1 MGDIIQSEETKT
13 WIEKIKPYLKIY
25 RNNRDIIFTFYAAV
39 WFFICTYIVS
49 LANSYADRIN
59 TNVNKIYDQPYVA
72 PDVILQPSNAFFE
85 KNLWIPRSIA
95 DYIVRTSAALIIIRA
110 LTLKSYS
117 LTVTRR
123 ILLIMGF
130 VYLLRACFIPLTVL
144 PTPWLNCKKT
154 YKENIFYDA
163 LLIVLQV
170 RAACGDVFFSG
181 HTIMFTLNI
190 VEYWY
195 YCKRTWINVLVTI
208 MNVIGMYSLIMASY
222 HYSIDVLCAFIFS
235 LMFWAIY
242 HWAISI
248 PELGSTWWGD
258 IINYIDDPFFY
269 EHAELPIAYER
280 NNGIN
285 NVADIAELLSNDKYE
300 ESDNGKSE
308 VSNENVAI
316 NEIALLYE
324 LSREKQKKNMRNMD
338 NNGETD
344 SSEEENIYTRK
355 SVISNSI
362 SDNISNLNASPSINS
377 IIDIQPEFSEELNR
391 VIVKKDKYLSPNY
404 GNKAYKHHSLNSL
417 LSNSDKSGISVPSV
431 ILRSSN
437 TNLSVSNVS
446 TGYSSA
452 SLSPAKSIGEN
463 SILAK
468 SSQNFN
474 QKVRYG
480 KHINTNSSLNSS
492 SSNSDSS
499 YTLNNITIQ
508 GKKSLTN
515 ENLTKESGLYY
526 SSSSSSNSGITK
538 K

>member
-1 MGDIIQSEETKT
+1 
-13 WIEKIKPYLKIY
+13 
-25 RNNRDIIFTFYAAV
+25 
-39 WFFICTYIVS
+39 
-49 LANSYADRIN
+49 
-59 TNVNKIYDQPYVA
+59 
-72 PDVILQPSNAFFE
+72 
-85 KNLWIPRSIA
+85 
-95 DYIVRTSAALIIIRA
+95 
-110 LTLKSYS
+110 
-117 LTVTRR
+117 
-123 ILLIMGF
+123 
-130 VYLLRACFIPLTVL
+130 
-144 PTPWLNCKKT
+144 
-154 YKENIFYDA
+154 
-163 LLIVLQV
+163 
-170 RAACGDVFFSG
+170 
-181 HTIMFTLNI
+181 MFTLNI

>member
-1 MGDIIQSEETKT
+1 
-13 WIEKIKPYLKIY
+13 
-25 RNNRDIIFTFYAAV
+25 
-39 WFFICTYIVS
+39 

-95 DYIVRTSAALIIIRA
+95 DYIFITSAALIIIRA
-110 LTLKSYS
+110 LTLISYS
-117 LTVTRR
+117 LTVTIRN
-123 ILLIMGF
+123 LLIMGF

-324 LSREKQKKNMRNMD
+324 LSREKQKK
-338 NNGETD
+338 
-344 SSEEENIYTRK
+344 
-355 SVISNSI
+355 
-362 SDNISNLNASPSINS
+362 
-377 IIDIQPEFSEELNR
+377 
-391 VIVKKDKYLSPNY
+391 KYEKY
-404 GNKAYKHHSLNSL
+404 G
-417 LSNSDKSGISVPSV
+417 
-431 ILRSSN
+431 
-437 TNLSVSNVS
+437 
-446 TGYSSA
+446 
-452 SLSPAKSIGEN
+452 
-463 SILAK
+463 
-468 SSQNFN
+468 
-474 QKVRYG
+474 
-480 KHINTNSSLNSS
+480 
-492 SSNSDSS
+492 
-499 YTLNNITIQ
+499 
-508 GKKSLTN
+508 
-515 ENLTKESGLYY
+515 
-526 SSSSSSNSGITK
+526 
-538 K
+538 